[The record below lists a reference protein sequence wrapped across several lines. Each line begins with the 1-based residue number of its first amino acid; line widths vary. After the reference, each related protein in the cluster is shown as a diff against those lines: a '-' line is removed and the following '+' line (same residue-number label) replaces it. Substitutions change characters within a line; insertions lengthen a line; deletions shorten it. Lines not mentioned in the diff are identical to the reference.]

1 MAYQPKDTYFKRA
14 KREGYRS
21 RAAYK
26 LLELNR
32 RFRLIKPGHRVVD
45 LGAAP
50 GGWLQVASKL
60 IGEPGKVVG
69 VDLQSMEPFRES
81 NIDTLQGDITSEHTQ
96 IEVKKVLGGPADCV
110 LSDLS
115 PRLSGIHATDLCRSL
130 ELAQA
135 AFTVAKALLKPNG
148 GFMVKTFVG
157 DDTTAFLMEL
167 KPFFASIHRTR
178 AEATR
183 KGSSEMY
190 LIACGFQPESLRQN
204 SKAHGAERKA
214 NSERSN
220 EC

>member
-26 LLELNR
+26 LLELNQ

-45 LGAAP
+45 LGSAP
-50 GGWLQVASKL
+50 GGWLQVVSRL
-60 IGEPGKVVG
+60 IGDRGKVVG
-69 VDLQSMEPFRES
+69 VDFQSMDPFRKS
-81 NIDTLQGDITSEHTQ
+81 NIYTFQGDITSEVTQ
-96 IEVKKVLGGPADCV
+96 LKVKEALGGPADCV

-115 PRLSGIHATDLCRSL
+115 PRLTGIHATDLSRSL

-135 AFTVAKALLKPNG
+135 AFSVAIALLKANG

-157 DDTTAFLMEL
+157 DETTAFLMEL
-167 KPFFASIHRTR
+167 KPYFDSTQRTR

-190 LIACGFQPESLRQN
+190 LIASGYRADSFREVKTTTVS
-204 SKAHGAERKA
+204 GI
-214 NSERSN
+214 
-220 EC
+220 

>member
-26 LLELNR
+26 LLELNQ

-45 LGAAP
+45 LGSAP
-50 GGWLQVASKL
+50 GGWLQVVSRL
-60 IGEPGKVVG
+60 IGDGGKVVG
-69 VDLQSMEPFRES
+69 VDLQSMDPFRKS
-81 NIDTLQGDITSEHTQ
+81 NIYTFQGDITSEVTQ
-96 IEVKKVLGGPADCV
+96 LKVKEALGGPADCV

-115 PRLSGIHATDLCRSL
+115 PRLTGIHATDLSRSL

-135 AFTVAKALLKPNG
+135 AFSVAIALLKANG

-157 DDTTAFLMEL
+157 DETTAFLMEL
-167 KPFFASIHRTR
+167 KPYFDSTQRTR

-190 LIACGFQPESLRQN
+190 LIASGYRADSFREV
-204 SKAHGAERKA
+204 KTTG
-214 NSERSN
+214 N
-220 EC
+220 E

>member
-1 MAYQPKDTYFKRA
+1 MAYQPKDAYFKKA

-50 GGWLQVASKL
+50 GGWLQVVSKL
-60 IGEPGKVVG
+60 IGDRGRAVG
-69 VDLQSMEPFRES
+69 VDLQSMEPLRES
-81 NIDTLQGDITSEHTQ
+81 NVYTFQGDITSEDTQ
-96 IEVKKVLGGPADCV
+96 IKVKEVLGGPADCV

-115 PRLSGIHATDLCRSL
+115 PRLSGIHATDLSRSL
-130 ELAQA
+130 ELVQA
-135 AFTVAKALLKPNG
+135 AFTVAKDLLKANG
-148 GFMVKTFVG
+148 GFIVKTFVG
-157 DDTTAFLMEL
+157 DETTAFLMEL
-167 KPFFASIHRTR
+167 KPFFASIQRTR

-190 LIACGFQPESLRQN
+190 LIASGFRPGPL
-204 SKAHGAERKA
+204 
-214 NSERSN
+214 
-220 EC
+220 